1 MKRAALAGFL
11 AAIASLAPPARGELR
26 PLWELGAG
34 ATVLSLP
41 DYRGADQSRGY
52 IYPFPYV
59 IYRGDRFKADR
70 EGIRGMLFDSDRVR
84 LHISAFGTP
93 PIKSNQARAGMPDLD
108 PTLELG
114 PSFDITLLR
123 DRVRD
128 YKLDLRLPVRAVLAT
143 DLSDIDY
150 AGIVA
155 YPNLTLDLHPVF
167 LGGRWNVGLQVG
179 SLFGTSR
186 YHAYFYGVPVQ
197 FATPTRP
204 PYTASGGYSGA
215 VFLASLS
222 RRFRSLWVGGFVR
235 YDNLNGVAFDDS
247 PLFKRDHSVMAGIA
261 AAWVFYE
268 SAQRVEADD

>member
-1 MKRAALAGFL
+1 MKRAALAGVL
-11 AAIASLAPPARGELR
+11 AAIASLPPPARGELR
-26 PLWELGAG
+26 PLWEIGAG

-52 IYPFPYV
+52 VYPFPYV

-70 EGIRGMLFDSDRVR
+70 EGIRGMLFDSDRVK
-84 LHISAFGTP
+84 LDISAFGTP
-93 PIKSNQARAGMPDLD
+93 PIKSNPARAGMPDLD

-114 PSFDITLLR
+114 PSVNITLAR
-123 DRVRD
+123 HRVRD

-143 DLSDIDY
+143 DFSDLDY

-167 LGGRWNVGLQVG
+167 LGDRWNVGLQVG

-247 PLFKRDHSVMAGIA
+247 PLFKRDYSVMAGLA
-261 AAWVFYE
+261 AAWIFYE
-268 SAQRVEADD
+268 SAQRVEADE